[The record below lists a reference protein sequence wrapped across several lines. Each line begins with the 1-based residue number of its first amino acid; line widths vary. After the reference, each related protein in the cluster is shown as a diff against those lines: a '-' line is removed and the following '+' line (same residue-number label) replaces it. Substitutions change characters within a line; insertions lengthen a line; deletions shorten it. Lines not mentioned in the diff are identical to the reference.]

1 MRIERRKKTKKKN
14 GEFEISSSE
23 TNHTTSLRS
32 ETNRA
37 CPAPSLRGMEGCCFA
52 ALRAINWRGEKVTKS
67 DDRLLRTEESALL
80 RDGFD
85 IHGAELGQVVVS
97 AHESSDDEVFH
108 STY

>member
-37 CPAPSLRGMEGCCFA
+37 CLAPSLRGMEGCCFG
-52 ALRAINWRGEKVTKS
+52 ALRAINWRGKKEPSQTIVY
-67 DDRLLRTEESALL
+67 RGEESALL